1 MSNPDG
7 RERER
12 ERDAAR
18 QRRLGPTYRQALLIR
33 LIMVV
38 FRRTVNDEAAAIQ
51 PPSRFCP
58 EFYGGASAKRTLLRL
73 IEGGVIV
80 AVVGDYLPE
89 KTGRGKRTRMPNY
102 LSLYPFLVRSTN
114 RGIVGLALAL
124 ALAAAAG
131 NLLHGYARSLL
142 RLRGI
147 RN

>member
-1 MSNPDG
+1 
-7 RERER
+7 
-12 ERDAAR
+12 
-18 QRRLGPTYRQALLIR
+18 
-33 LIMVV
+33 MVV

-80 AVVGDYLPE
+80 AVVGDYLQRT
-89 KTGRGKRTRMPNY
+89 KTGHGKRTRMPNY

>member
-1 MSNPDG
+1 
-7 RERER
+7 
-12 ERDAAR
+12 
-18 QRRLGPTYRQALLIR
+18 
-33 LIMVV
+33 MVV

-89 KTGRGKRTRMPNY
+89 KTKKTGHGKRTRMPNY

-124 ALAAAAG
+124 AAAAG